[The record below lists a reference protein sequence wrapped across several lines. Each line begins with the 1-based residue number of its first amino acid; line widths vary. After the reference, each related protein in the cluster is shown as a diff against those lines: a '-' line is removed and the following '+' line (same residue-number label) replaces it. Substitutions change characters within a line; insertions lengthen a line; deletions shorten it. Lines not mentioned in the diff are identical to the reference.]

1 MRNLARSLI
10 RFKILKAKGEVEAL
24 LQNYSQ
30 TQRQRLEQILDEI
43 VALSTQE
50 TDASTLKKLLLDKA
64 ASSNIEVSPQDLE
77 SIYIILAQKVSKKLA
92 VAAAGHIKEAVKF
105 SFDTVDAEAIEAMRK
120 GFYWMGKEYNE
131 RLQNRLKDI
140 IERVFKAEIANE
152 EVGSALKE
160 EFGSIINADESY
172 FKGVADH
179 IALQAQNVATI
190 TQGQKYGVEYYKILA
205 IMDAK
210 TSQICRSMHGR
221 IIPAAHLEAQAEKI
235 LNANSLASKKA
246 AAAWRS
252 EAYLGKSDKMD
263 SNFGLPPYHFR
274 CRTEAIP
281 VWVDEEEI
289 EGVKMRNT
297 QPLYENE
304 IIKHI
309 DKTGV
314 ERVLDTKAAN
324 GDHHFK
330 NRIKNADFKKDIV
343 KALNSINKPAPHAL
357 KQNQLNAMSDN
368 GYFLTFDGNRLI
380 TAFKPTRDLKQYFKD
395 NSVTLKQEIIK
406 HWWQK

>member
-50 TDASTLKKLLLDKA
+50 TDAPTLKKLLLDKA
-64 ASSNIEVSPQDLE
+64 ASANIEVSPQDLE

-160 EFGSIINADESY
+160 EFSSIINADESY

-179 IALQAQNVATI
+179 IALQAQNVAAV
-190 TQGQKYGVEYYKILA
+190 TQGSKYGVQFYKVLA
-205 IMDAK
+205 ILDDRTTK
-210 TSQICRSMHGR
+210 ICRSMHGR
-221 IIPAAHLEAQAEKI
+221 IIPAEHLSAQADKI
-235 LNANSLASKKA
+235 LNAHSLADKKA
-246 AAAWRS
+246 AAAWRDQ
-252 EAYLGKSDKMD
+252 AFLGKSLPK
-263 SNFGLPPYHFR
+263 NFGLPPYHFR
-274 CRTEAIP
+274 CRTEVMP
-281 VWVDEEEI
+281 VWVDEEE
-289 EGVKMRNT
+289 EDGVMMRNT
-297 QPLYENE
+297 QPLSNDE
-304 IIKHI
+304 IIRHI
-309 DKTGV
+309 DKIGV
-314 ERVLDTKAAN
+314 ERVLDLKAAN
-324 GDHHFK
+324 GEHGLK
-330 NRIKNADFKKDIV
+330 NRLKRNEKLKSDII
-343 KALNSINKPAPHAL
+343 KALNSIIAIAPKKDEENL
-357 KQNQLNAMSDN
+357 SNAVSSN
-368 GYFLTFDGNRLI
+368 GYFMVFDGNRI
-380 TAFKPTRDLKQYFKD
+380 VTAYKPSKGAQTYFKEK
-395 NSVTLKQEIIK
+395 SLMLQQEIIK
-406 HWWQK
+406 RWWQK

>member
-64 ASSNIEVSPQDLE
+64 ASANIEVSPQDLE

-179 IALQAQNVATI
+179 IALQAQNVAAV
-190 TQGQKYGVEYYKILA
+190 TQGSKYGVQFYKVLA
-205 IMDAK
+205 ILDDRTTK
-210 TSQICRSMHGR
+210 ICRSMHGR
-221 IIPAAHLEAQAEKI
+221 IIPAEHLSAQADKI
-235 LNANSLASKKA
+235 LNAHSLADKKA
-246 AAAWRS
+246 AAAWRDQ
-252 EAYLGKSDKMD
+252 AFFGKSLPK
-263 SNFGLPPYHFR
+263 NFGLPPYHFR
-274 CRTEAIP
+274 CRTEVTP
-281 VWVDEEEI
+281 VWVDEEE
-289 EGVKMRNT
+289 EDGVMMRNT
-297 QPLYENE
+297 QPLSNDE
-304 IIKHI
+304 IIRHI
-309 DKTGV
+309 DKIGV
-314 ERVLDTKAAN
+314 ERVLDLKAAN
-324 GDHHFK
+324 GEHG
-330 NRIKNADFKKDIV
+330 
-343 KALNSINKPAPHAL
+343 L
-357 KQNQLNAMSDN
+357 KID
-368 GYFLTFDGNRLI
+368 
-380 TAFKPTRDLKQYFKD
+380 
-395 NSVTLKQEIIK
+395 
-406 HWWQK
+406 

>member
-50 TDASTLKKLLLDKA
+50 TDAPTLKKLLLDKA

-179 IALQAQNVATI
+179 IALQAQNVAAV
-190 TQGQKYGVEYYKILA
+190 TQGSKYGVQFYKVLA
-205 IMDAK
+205 ILDDRTTK
-210 TSQICRSMHGR
+210 ICRSMHGR
-221 IIPAAHLEAQAEKI
+221 IIPAEHLSAQADKI
-235 LNANSLASKKA
+235 LNAHSLADKKA
-246 AAAWRS
+246 AAAWRDQ
-252 EAYLGKSDKMD
+252 AFLGKSLPK
-263 SNFGLPPYHFR
+263 NFGLPPYHFR
-274 CRTEAIP
+274 CRTEVTP
-281 VWVDEEEI
+281 VWVDEEE
-289 EGVKMRNT
+289 EDGVMMRNT
-297 QPLYENE
+297 QPLWEDE
-304 IIKHI
+304 LIRHI

-314 ERVLDTKAAN
+314 ERILDAKAAN
-324 GDHHFK
+324 GEHGLK
-330 NRIKNADFKKDIV
+330 NRLKRNEKLKSDII
-343 KALNSINKPAPHAL
+343 KALNSIIAIAPKKDEENL
-357 KQNQLNAMSDN
+357 SNAVSSN
-368 GYFLTFDGNRLI
+368 GYFMVFDGNRI
-380 TAFKPTRDLKQYFKD
+380 VTAYKPSKGAQTYFKEK
-395 NSVTLKQEIIK
+395 SLTSKQEIIK
-406 HWWQK
+406 RWWHK

>member
-50 TDASTLKKLLLDKA
+50 TDAPTLKKLLLDKA
-64 ASSNIEVSPQDLE
+64 ASANIEVSPQDLE

-160 EFGSIINADESY
+160 EFGSIVNADESY

-205 IMDAK
+205 IIDAK

-221 IIPAAHLEAQAEKI
+221 IIPAEHLSAQADKI
-235 LNANSLASKKA
+235 LNARSLADKKA
-246 AAAWRS
+246 AAAWRDQ
-252 EAYLGKSDKMD
+252 AFLGKSLPK
-263 SNFGLPPYHFR
+263 NFGLPPYHFR
-274 CRTEAIP
+274 CRTEAVP
-281 VWVDEEEI
+281 VWIDEEE
-289 EGVKMRNT
+289 EGGVMMRNT
-297 QPLYENE
+297 QPLWEDE
-304 IIKHI
+304 LIRHI

-314 ERVLDTKAAN
+314 ERILDTKAAN
-324 GDHHFK
+324 GGHGLK
-330 NRIKNADFKKDIV
+330 NRLERDKDFKKELV
-343 KALNSINKPAPHAL
+343 AALNSINRIAPSKERA
-357 KQNQLNAMSDN
+357 NIINAISDN
-368 GYFLTFDGNRLI
+368 GYFIAFDADRI
-380 TAFKPTRDLKQYFKD
+380 VTAFKPNKGAKAYFKQE
-395 NSVTLKQEIIK
+395 SVTLKQEIIK
-406 HWWQK
+406 TWWQK

>member
-64 ASSNIEVSPQDLE
+64 ASANIEVSPQDLE

-92 VAAAGHIKEAVKF
+92 VAAAGHIKQAVKF
-105 SFDTVDAEAIEAMRK
+105 SFDSVDAEAIEAMRK

-160 EFGSIINADESY
+160 EFDSIINADESY

-221 IIPAAHLEAQAEKI
+221 IIPA
-235 LNANSLASKKA
+235 
-246 AAAWRS
+246 
-252 EAYLGKSDKMD
+252 
-263 SNFGLPPYHFR
+263 
-274 CRTEAIP
+274 
-281 VWVDEEEI
+281 
-289 EGVKMRNT
+289 
-297 QPLYENE
+297 
-304 IIKHI
+304 
-309 DKTGV
+309 
-314 ERVLDTKAAN
+314 
-324 GDHHFK
+324 
-330 NRIKNADFKKDIV
+330 
-343 KALNSINKPAPHAL
+343 
-357 KQNQLNAMSDN
+357 
-368 GYFLTFDGNRLI
+368 
-380 TAFKPTRDLKQYFKD
+380 
-395 NSVTLKQEIIK
+395 
-406 HWWQK
+406 

>member
-64 ASSNIEVSPQDLE
+64 ASANIEVSPQDLE

-179 IALQAQNVATI
+179 IALQAQNVAAV
-190 TQGQKYGVEYYKILA
+190 TQGSKYGVQFYKVLA
-205 IMDAK
+205 ILDDRTTK
-210 TSQICRSMHGR
+210 ICRSMHGR
-221 IIPAAHLEAQAEKI
+221 IIPAEHLSAQADKI
-235 LNANSLASKKA
+235 LNAHSLADKKA
-246 AAAWRS
+246 AAAWRDQ
-252 EAYLGKSDKMD
+252 AFLGKSLPK
-263 SNFGLPPYHFR
+263 NFGLPPYHFR
-274 CRTEAIP
+274 CRTEVTP
-281 VWVDEEEI
+281 VWVDEEE
-289 EGVKMRNT
+289 EDGVMMRNT
-297 QPLYENE
+297 QPLSNDE
-304 IIKHI
+304 IIRHI
-309 DKTGV
+309 DKIGV
-314 ERVLDTKAAN
+314 ERVLDLKAAN
-324 GDHHFK
+324 GGHGLK
-330 NRIKNADFKKDIV
+330 NRLKRDKDFKKELV
-343 KALNSINKPAPHAL
+343 AALNSINVIAPSKERA
-357 KQNQLNAMSDN
+357 NIINAISDN
-368 GYFLTFDGNRLI
+368 GYFMVFDVDRI
-380 TAFKPTRDLKQYFKD
+380 VTAFKPNKGAKAYFKEK
-395 NSVTLKQEIIK
+395 SLTSKQEIIK
-406 HWWQK
+406 RWWHK

>member
-50 TDASTLKKLLLDKA
+50 TDAPTLKKLLLDKA
-64 ASSNIEVSPQDLE
+64 ASANIEVSPQDLE

-140 IERVFKAEIANE
+140 IERIFKAEIANE

-221 IIPAAHLEAQAEKI
+221 IIPAEHLNAQADKI
-235 LNANSLASKKA
+235 LNAHSLADKKA
-246 AAAWRS
+246 AAAWRDQ
-252 EAYLGKSDKMD
+252 AFLGKSLPK
-263 SNFGLPPYHFR
+263 NFGLPPYHFR
-274 CRTEAIP
+274 CRTEAVP
-281 VWVDEEEI
+281 VWIDEEE
-289 EGVKMRNT
+289 EGGVMMRNT
-297 QPLYENE
+297 QPLWEDE
-304 IIKHI
+304 LIRHI

-314 ERVLDTKAAN
+314 ERILDTKAAN
-324 GDHHFK
+324 GGHGLKERLKQNDK
-330 NRIKNADFKKDIV
+330 LKSDII
-343 KALNSINKPAPHAL
+343 KALNSITAIAPQKGEEKL
-357 KQNQLNAMSDN
+357 SNAISSN
-368 GYFLTFDGNRLI
+368 GYFMVFDGDRI
-380 TAFKPTRDLKQYFKD
+380 VTAFKPAKGALAYFKEK
-395 NSVTLKQEIIK
+395 SVTSKQEIIK
-406 HWWQK
+406 RWWHK